1 MATEAGEMPHPN
13 DKEIHVLFH
22 RELGRRWVDL
32 ADGADEW
39 MKLCD
44 EKLRSW
50 CWSLEIEIGEGSVY
64 GRSVYKDS
72 GASETEA
79 EARAALEAATAK
91 AASYREELMRLFR
104 DGHFLPPGRA

>member
-1 MATEAGEMPHPN
+1 MTHPN

-32 ADGADEW
+32 ADEGTEW
-39 MKLCD
+39 VKLSD

-50 CWSLEIEIGEGSVY
+50 CWSLEIEIGEGSVF

-72 GASETEA
+72 GAAETEA
-79 EARAALEAATAK
+79 EARAALEAATAQ
-91 AASYREELMRLFR
+91 AASYREELIGLFR
-104 DGHFLPPGRA
+104 DGRFLPSGRA